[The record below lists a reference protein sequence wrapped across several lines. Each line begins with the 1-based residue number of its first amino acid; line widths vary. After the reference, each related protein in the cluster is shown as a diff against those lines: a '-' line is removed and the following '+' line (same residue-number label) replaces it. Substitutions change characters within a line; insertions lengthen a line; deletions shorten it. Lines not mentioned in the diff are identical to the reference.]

1 MPHIIA
7 NPWVL
12 RSPPHFI
19 FVNGCAGVL
28 VNGLPCNDALYAPCV
43 EYSDT
48 YSDGARFIHRLHKNE
63 NENENSYSCG
73 PAQLKV
79 GQVSYFHTPSPF
91 SPFSFLLLPSSGNG
105 QFRKLLCIFQ
115 NSCSLHL
122 PGSPFSAPLRHLL
135 LLSKA
140 CDSPRRPIPGKANL
154 TDFPVCPTIAVSGCL
169 DAPGLQTIAGI
180 RESASGHESRA

>member
-1 MPHIIA
+1 MLSWAHSSIRKHIRSMPHIIA

-122 PGSPFSAPLRHLL
+122 PGSPFSASPSPSPSLAQSLRL
-135 LLSKA
+135 A
-140 CDSPRRPIPGKANL
+140 PSPHTRKSQS
-154 TDFPVCPTIAVSGCL
+154 D
-169 DAPGLQTIAGI
+169 
-180 RESASGHESRA
+180 